1 MPSVL
6 AAAIIEWTVQSWSD
20 RASDDGE
27 YNSAL
32 RRSLMQPFEFP
43 VLGIL
48 AAGLVVFG
56 FSRVMLSLTK
66 TASVVAFVV
75 VAGSVVVVAGV
86 IAGAKRIGGEV
97 IIAALMVGGIIVLTA
112 GVIGAVH
119 GERGFETHDADKGK
133 GGESVAN
140 TANIVARFHLTA
152 DGARADASSTFPRSV
167 PASVTFTNT
176 RSEEYRL
183 VVDVTDVI
191 STSTGEL
198 TRRRRA
204 ASSTTVAGTEAAE
217 RRSMTPFVKDGQTV
231 FLAVPG
237 QQARD
242 LHGTTPSRRPAARP
256 HRRHDRGLV
265 RRFPAAVRPDRQ
277 GVTVDPVPHAHGAEP
292 VSAPDRRRGAGACAR
307 RLPAWAWCWWRP
319 GVLDAARR
327 RTSSSPRA
335 RNAAQDRQPG
345 LRLRAGPDRGACSC
359 SPSWP
364 TWSGSSA
371 SARATKPRSRSRST
385 ATPASRSCGRSR
397 RPCCSPSSPC
407 PR

>member
-1 MPSVL
+1 MITTGSKFFLGVGVFGLVAAIAYAAGSDNERLGIVVLATLGLAALFLGGVCLAFRDSNVATAAYPDGLPEGTSTVGRGPLVSASVFPAIGAFGAVLLVLGMVFDRWMVWAGAAVL
-6 AAAIIEWTVQSWSD
+6 AAAIVEWTVQSWSD

-27 YNSAL
+27 YNDAL

-75 VAGSVVVVAGV
+75 VAVSVVVVAGV

-119 GERGFETHDADKGK
+119 GERGIETHDADKGK

-152 DGARADASSTFPRSV
+152 DGLEPTQVNVPRSV
-167 PASVTFTNT
+167 RRAS
-176 RSEEYRL
+176 RSRTPGARQYRL

-198 TRRRRA
+198 TSSTTAA
-204 ASSTTVAGTEAAE
+204 ASSTTAAGTEAA
-217 RRSMTPFVKDGQTV
+217 RRS
-231 FLAVPG
+231 
-237 QQARD
+237 
-242 LHGTTPSRRPAARP
+242 S
-256 HRRHDRGLV
+256 
-265 RRFPAAVRPDRQ
+265 
-277 GVTVDPVPHAHGAEP
+277 
-292 VSAPDRRRGAGACAR
+292 
-307 RLPAWAWCWWRP
+307 
-319 GVLDAARR
+319 
-327 RTSSSPRA
+327 
-335 RNAAQDRQPG
+335 
-345 LRLRAGPDRGACSC
+345 
-359 SPSWP
+359 
-364 TWSGSSA
+364 
-371 SARATKPRSRSRST
+371 
-385 ATPASRSCGRSR
+385 
-397 RPCCSPSSPC
+397 
-407 PR
+407 